1 MLNKLLINRLKQ
13 FTRKMNII
21 KIMFYPG
28 IDGIIIY

>member
-21 KIMFYPG
+21 KIMFYRG